1 MIIWMFSRR
10 DSNVGAFRSDRL
22 RVVFGFRRPYGVIV
36 LVPSESISVDVHTVP
51 SESISVDVTVKH
63 QWQLRGNPTQ
73 SRDIFVFS
81 LISERSNFHFLKA
94 FSVTSCTTWRNF
106 SAVSFPHGRNPTLAC
121 KAPVELLNVPR
132 YSRIPQILYNGIGY
146 TGE

>member
-10 DSNVGAFRSDRL
+10 DSNVGAFRSHRL

-36 LVPSESISVDVHTVP
+36 LVPSEI
-51 SESISVDVTVKH
+51 ISVDVTVKH